1 MVYNNKHFN
10 VNRLIVIILSV
21 LLTGL
26 VVANLHAQLKK
37 EDVNFEVLATVTM
50 KSGDVLW
57 NLAQEYY
64 KDPLQWEYIKRLN
77 KIPNERK
84 IPVGTVIY
92 IPAKDAKAIA
102 KKAEEEIVQKKV
114 VVDETALKIAEFQKE
129 IERIK
134 NELDNCTAKK
144 EDLAASL
151 KKKDDTIAE
160 LEAKI
165 KSLNG
170 ELEKQAELTAQLE
183 DMRVAAK
190 STVESR
196 EELDAALKEK
206 DATIAEKEA
215 RISEME
221 YKLKRTQEE
230 ISNLES
236 ASRELKEKIAKSEKI
251 EMTEVNRE
259 MVVTK
264 AKPAEAK
271 EYLPAVAAMA
281 IAIIGAMIW
290 VAHK

>member
-1 MVYNNKHFN
+1 M
-10 VNRLIVIILSV
+10 
-21 LLTGL
+21 G
-26 VVANLHAQLKK
+26 NLHAQLKK
-37 EDVNFEVLATVTM
+37 EEVNFEVLAAVTM

-57 NLAQEYY
+57 KLAQEYY
-64 KDPLQWEYIKRLN
+64 KDSSQWEYIKRLN
-77 KIPNERK
+77 KIPDERK

-114 VVDETALKIAEFQKE
+114 VVDEVALKIAELQKE
-129 IERIK
+129 IERLK
-134 NELDNCTAKK
+134 KELENCIVKK
-144 EDLAASL
+144 EDIAASL

-183 DMRVAAK
+183 NMRVAAK
-190 STVESR
+190 LTAESR
-196 EELDAALKEK
+196 EELDNALKEK
-206 DATIAEKEA
+206 DAAIAEKEA

-221 YKLKRTQEE
+221 YKLKRAQEE

-236 ASRELKEKIAKSEKI
+236 ANRELKENIAKSGKI
-251 EMTEVNRE
+251 EITEVNRE

-281 IAIIGAMIW
+281 IAIVGAMIW
-290 VAHK
+290 VAH

>member
-1 MVYNNKHFN
+1 VDNGHFN
-10 VNRLIVIILSV
+10 VNRLIVILIFSV

-26 VVANLHAQLKK
+26 VVGNLHAQLKK
-37 EDVNFEVLATVTM
+37 EEVNFEVLAAVTM

-57 NLAQEYY
+57 KLAQEYY
-64 KDPLQWEYIKRLN
+64 KDSSQWEYIKRLN
-77 KIPNERK
+77 KIPDERK

-114 VVDETALKIAEFQKE
+114 VVDEVALKIAELQKE
-129 IERIK
+129 IERLK
-134 NELDNCTAKK
+134 KELENCIVKK
-144 EDLAASL
+144 EDIAASL

-183 DMRVAAK
+183 NMRVAAK
-190 STVESR
+190 LTAESR
-196 EELDAALKEK
+196 EELDNALKEK
-206 DATIAEKEA
+206 DAAIAEKEA

-221 YKLKRTQEE
+221 YKLKRAQEE

-236 ASRELKEKIAKSEKI
+236 ANRELKENIAKSGKI
-251 EMTEVNRE
+251 EITEVNRE

-281 IAIIGAMIW
+281 IAIVGAMIW
-290 VAHK
+290 VAH